1 MGKRKSPDKAAGREK
16 EWDRVFNALVTLSQ
30 NLQKDRRFLEERR
43 KSLHQVI
50 YKMKKEQKVESAKA
64 ELMLGLKDREAFTYK
79 QRYGKARILSLVE
92 GVKHQ
97 KKNQILCRPLRRW
110 LIESEVLVSQLKE
123 RPLGSNSI
131 ERKRS
136 ARKSSEGK
144 APRQQFNLQMAHR
157 KRSARK
163 SSEGKARRLQFNL
176 KAAGRE
182 KEWDRVFNALVTLS
196 QNLQKDRRFLE
207 ERRKSLHQV
216 IYKMKKEQKVES
228 AKAELMLGLKDREA
242 FTYKQRYGKARILSH
257 VEGVKHR
264 KKNQILCRPLRRW
277 LIESEVL
284 VSQLKERP
292 LGSNSIERWLIESEV
307 LVSQVKERPLGS
319 NSIERWLIESEVLVS
334 QVKER
339 PLGSNSIERWLIESE
354 VLVSQV
360 KERPLGSNSIE
371 RKRSAR
377 KSSEGKAPRQQ
388 FNLKR
393 FVEQLC
399 ELSRSSAAF
408 LSQNATLKADRTMEG
423 ANMDRSIEVISR
435 IGDKLKSTESHDIV
449 S

>member
-163 SSEGKARRLQFNL
+163 STEGKAPRQQFN
-176 KAAGRE
+176 
-182 KEWDRVFNALVTLS
+182 
-196 QNLQKDRRFLE
+196 
-207 ERRKSLHQV
+207 RKMAH
-216 IYKMKKEQKVES
+216 
-228 AKAELMLGLKDREA
+228 
-242 FTYKQRYGKARILSH
+242 
-257 VEGVKHR
+257 
-264 KKNQILCRPLRRW
+264 
-277 LIESEVL
+277 
-284 VSQLKERP
+284 
-292 LGSNSIERWLIESEV
+292 
-307 LVSQVKERPLGS
+307 
-319 NSIERWLIESEVLVS
+319 
-334 QVKER
+334 
-339 PLGSNSIERWLIESE
+339 
-354 VLVSQV
+354 
-360 KERPLGSNSIE
+360 

-377 KSSEGKAPRQQ
+377 KSSEGKAPRQQFNRKMAHRKRSARKSSEGKAPRQQFNRKMAHRKRSARKSSEGKAPRQQFNLKMAHGKRSARKSSEWKARRLQ

>member
-131 ERKRS
+131 ERWLIE
-136 ARKSSEGK
+136 SEVLVS
-144 APRQQFNLQMAHR
+144 QV
-157 KRSARK
+157 
-163 SSEGKARRLQFNL
+163 
-176 KAAGRE
+176 
-182 KEWDRVFNALVTLS
+182 KE
-196 QNLQKDRRFLE
+196 
-207 ERRKSLHQV
+207 
-216 IYKMKKEQKVES
+216 
-228 AKAELMLGLKDREA
+228 
-242 FTYKQRYGKARILSH
+242 
-257 VEGVKHR
+257 
-264 KKNQILCRPLRRW
+264 RPLGSNSIYRW

-388 FNLKR
+388 FNLKMAHGKRSARKSSEWKARRLQFNLKR

>member
-284 VSQLKERP
+284 VSQ
-292 LGSNSIERWLIESEV
+292 
-307 LVSQVKERPLGS
+307 VKERPLGS

-388 FNLKR
+388 FNLKMAHGKRSARKSSEWKARRLQFNLKR

>member
-284 VSQLKERP
+284 VSQ
-292 LGSNSIERWLIESEV
+292 
-307 LVSQVKERPLGS
+307 
-319 NSIERWLIESEVLVS
+319 
-334 QVKER
+334 VKER

-377 KSSEGKAPRQQ
+377 KSSEGKAPRQQFNLKMAHGKRSARKSSEWKARRLQ

>member
-292 LGSNSIERWLIESEV
+292 LGSNSIERKRSARKSSEGKAPRQQFNRKMAHRKR
-307 LVSQVKERPLGS
+307 SARKS
-319 NSIERWLIESEVLVS
+319 SEGKAPR
-334 QVKER
+334 QQFNRKMAH
-339 PLGSNSIERWLIESE
+339 
-354 VLVSQV
+354 
-360 KERPLGSNSIE
+360 

>member
-292 LGSNSIERWLIESEV
+292 LGSNSIERKRSARKSSEGKAPR
-307 LVSQVKERPLGS
+307 QQFNRKMAH
-319 NSIERWLIESEVLVS
+319 
-334 QVKER
+334 
-339 PLGSNSIERWLIESE
+339 
-354 VLVSQV
+354 
-360 KERPLGSNSIE
+360 

-377 KSSEGKAPRQQ
+377 KSSEGKAPRQQFNRKMAHRKRSARKSSEGKAPRQQFNLKMAHGKRSARKSSEWKARRLQ

>member
-339 PLGSNSIERWLIESE
+339 PLGSNSIER
-354 VLVSQV
+354 
-360 KERPLGSNSIE
+360 
-371 RKRSAR
+371 KRSAR
-377 KSSEGKAPRQQ
+377 KSSEGKAPRQQFNLKMAHGKRSARKSSEWKARRLQ

>member
-176 KAAGRE
+176 K
-182 KEWDRVFNALVTLS
+182 
-196 QNLQKDRRFLE
+196 KDRRFLE

-292 LGSNSIERWLIESEV
+292 LGSNSI
-307 LVSQVKERPLGS
+307 
-319 NSIERWLIESEVLVS
+319 
-334 QVKER
+334 
-339 PLGSNSIERWLIESE
+339 
-354 VLVSQV
+354 
-360 KERPLGSNSIE
+360 
-371 RKRSAR
+371 
-377 KSSEGKAPRQQ
+377 
-388 FNLKR
+388 
-393 FVEQLC
+393 
-399 ELSRSSAAF
+399 
-408 LSQNATLKADRTMEG
+408 
-423 ANMDRSIEVISR
+423 
-435 IGDKLKSTESHDIV
+435 
-449 S
+449 